1 MVRKNLITLVLVCGV
16 SLSGCTVFKDIV
28 PSEKLT
34 PTELRC
40 EYAKNPLGVDVA
52 NPRLFWKLESAMRS
66 QRQSAFQILVASSFD
81 NLAQDKGDLW
91 DSGKVESDETIHIP
105 YKGLPLKSSQQV
117 FWKVRVWDKDGSVCP
132 WSESAT
138 WTMGILNEADWK
150 ARWIGAEAE
159 SQTLTLRREFMVKA
173 GLKRAVAHVCGLG
186 HYEMSL
192 NGEKAGNDLLSPGW
206 SKYNKT
212 CLYDTHELTPLLR
225 EGRNAVG
232 LLLDNGMYNVK
243 GGRYVKFKGSFGPLK
258 AICQVRLEYG

>member
-52 NPRLFWKLESAMRS
+52 GPRLFWKLESDVRS
-66 QRQSAFQILVASSFD
+66 QRQSAFQILVASSLK

-91 DSGKVESDETIHIP
+91 NSGKVESDQTIHIS

-117 FWKVRVWDKDGSVCP
+117 FWKVRLWDKDGKVSS
-132 WSESAT
+132 WSRPAT
-138 WTMGILNEADWK
+138 WTMGILSEADWK

-159 SQTLTLRREFMVKA
+159 SNYPGDDDPGNKALDKPPAFPGPFFYLVQRRVKST
-173 GLKRAVAHVCGLG
+173 V
-186 HYEMSL
+186 
-192 NGEKAGNDLLSPGW
+192 
-206 SKYNKT
+206 
-212 CLYDTHELTPLLR
+212 
-225 EGRNAVG
+225 
-232 LLLDNGMYNVK
+232 
-243 GGRYVKFKGSFGPLK
+243 RYAAP
-258 AICQVRLEYG
+258 